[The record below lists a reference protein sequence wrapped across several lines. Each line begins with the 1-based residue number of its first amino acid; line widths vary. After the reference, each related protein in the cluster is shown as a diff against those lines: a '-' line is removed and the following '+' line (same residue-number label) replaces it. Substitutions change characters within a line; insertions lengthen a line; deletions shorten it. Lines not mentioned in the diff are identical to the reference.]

1 MVILKFFLF
10 IDLLLV
16 EEGVIYLD
24 FCFVEFWCVEL
35 YDFGLGGIGGGVVDV
50 FFGDELMNEE
60 DFEVVMFIK

>member
-35 YDFGLGGIGGGVVDV
+35 YDFGFGGIGGGVVDV
-50 FFGDELMNEE
+50 FFGGRGGN
-60 DFEVVMFIK
+60 FCFIFFLFIVD